1 VNVKAAILPAIIAF
15 VVVFAVGSNLRRASE
30 PEPLPTGTPFVA
42 LPSVKCG
49 LPEPDCTTLAQAF
62 LQRVMAQNP
71 GRTVVSIVVV
81 DRNSY
86 EGCFSDGTCFG
97 ESGAI
102 VPGGGVGVP
111 GVIGTAP
118 PQPVPVDTETPG
130 G

>member
-1 VNVKAAILPAIIAF
+1 MKTAILPAIIAF
-15 VVVFAVGSNLRRASE
+15 VVVFALGSSLRGASE
-30 PEPLPTGTPFVA
+30 PEPLPTATPFVA
-42 LPSVKCG
+42 LPPVKCG
-49 LPEPDCTTLAQAF
+49 LPEPDCTTLARAF

-102 VPGGGVGVP
+102 VPGGAVDVP
-111 GVIGTAP
+111 GRLGTAP
-118 PQPVPVDTETPG
+118 PQAVPVDTETPG